1 MRGPQKPRKEPRQ
14 ARSRFLVET
23 IVEAAARVFD
33 AHGYDGANTNQIARI
48 AGVSVGSVYQY
59 FPNKDALVTALHER
73 HVRHMLELIE
83 QVDEATSGASLR
95 AATERI
101 VARSLELHRAE
112 PRLAQLLHAELPT
125 LEQRRALS
133 AASQAVFDRTR
144 RLLSS
149 HRPEIVQPDL
159 ELATYVVL
167 RMFEEL
173 VHAAALDPPPG
184 VDDDALRRAISDAIL
199 GYLTGA
205 ATPAQAGTPADPPP
219 VR

>member
-1 MRGPQKPRKEPRQ
+1 MKRPQTPRKAPRQ
-14 ARSRFLVET
+14 ARSRFLVDT

-33 AHGYDGANTNQIARI
+33 EHGYEGANTNRVART

-73 HVRHMLELIE
+73 HVRQMLQLLE
-83 QVDEATSGASLR
+83 QVDAAAEGSSLR
-95 AATERI
+95 ESTEQL
-101 VARSLELHRAE
+101 VARSLEVHRTE
-112 PRLAQLLHAELPT
+112 PRLQRLLHAELPT

-144 RLLSS
+144 QLLSRYS
-149 HRPEIVQPDL
+149 AEIAQPDL

-184 VDDDALRRAISDAIL
+184 VEEGGLRRAITDALL
-199 GYLTGA
+199 GYLTVAAGSGA
-205 ATPAQAGTPADPPP
+205 RADGPADPP
-219 VR
+219 